1 MEDDTTRT
9 GEKRKHR
16 VLLEIITPEKVALSE
31 EVDSIIIPG
40 VEGDFTV
47 LPGHLALL
55 SSIRIGVLTYK
66 KGEETAQF
74 AVNEGT
80 AEVGFDKVILLT
92 ETSEMDRHID
102 VDRAKRARERA
113 VGRLESPEVETD
125 MGRAKRAAKRA
136 EARLKASIRYQD

>member
-1 MEDDTTRT
+1 MEDDKTRT
-9 GEKRKHR
+9 GEKRKDR

-31 EVDSIIIPG
+31 EANSVIIPG

-55 SSIRIGVLTYK
+55 SSIRIGVLTYT
-66 KGEETAQF
+66 KGEETVQF

-80 AEVGFDKVILLT
+80 VEVGFDKVILLT

-102 VDRAKRARERA
+102 ADRAKRARERA
-113 VGRLESPEVETD
+113 VERLESPEAETD
-125 MGRAKRAAKRA
+125 MGRAKRAVKRA
-136 EARLKASIRYQD
+136 EARLKASTRYQD